1 MDWITERVAIGAI
14 EDAMD
19 AAGLREAGVTGVLCL
34 NGFPQTPRFQGF
46 AWVNV
51 TLIDGPGNSID
62 EIRAAVDSLEALVAE
77 HRVLVHCAE
86 GLSRSALIVAC
97 YLADLH
103 AMPLEEAVDHV
114 KRYRTRAQIDRAL
127 MALVDGHWPS
137 GEQPLPPRV

>member
-19 AAGLREAGVTGVLCL
+19 AEGLRAAGVTGVLCL
-34 NGFPQTPRFQGF
+34 NGFPHSPRSQGF

-62 EIRAAVDSLEALVAE
+62 EIRAAVRSLELLAAE

-86 GLSRSALIVAC
+86 GLSRSALVVAC

-103 AMPLEEAVDHV
+103 AMPLEEAVTHV
-114 KRYRTRAQIDRAL
+114 KRYRTRAEIDRAL
-127 MALVDGHWPS
+127 LALVDGHWPS
-137 GEQPLPPRV
+137 GEREG

>member
-19 AAGLREAGVTGVLCL
+19 AEGLRAAGVTGVLCL
-34 NGFPQTPRFQGF
+34 NGFPHSPRSQGF

-62 EIRAAVDSLEALVAE
+62 EIRAAVRSLEELAAE

-86 GLSRSALIVAC
+86 GLSRSALVVAC

-103 AMPLEEAVDHV
+103 AMPLEEAVAHV
-114 KRYRTRAQIDRAL
+114 KRYRTRAEIDRAL
-127 MALVDGHWPS
+127 LALVDGHWPS
-137 GEQPLPPRV
+137 GERPL